1 MAIKLKELAANRE
14 LLAGGHRACPG
25 CTGPTVLRQ
34 VLHAAGPN
42 TVVGFATG
50 CMEVSTTIFPY
61 TSWNVPYIHNAFENS
76 ASTIS
81 GVEAAYTALKKQGKI
96 TEDINFIAFGGDGGT
111 YDIGFQALSGA
122 LERGHKM
129 LYICYDN
136 EAYMNTGIQRS
147 SSTPM
152 GAATT
157 TAPAGKAIPGKQQ
170 HKKDLTAC
178 VIAHNIPYVAQASPH
193 NPRDLMN
200 KVQKAL
206 AADGPAF
213 MNIMAPCHRGW
224 RMKIDEGI
232 EIARI
237 AADTCYWPLFEVQNI
252 AGARPR
258 HVWTLNYTPKEKKP
272 LLDFI
277 KPQGR
282 FRHLFKP
289 ENEHIIEKLQAE
301 TDRRWEF
308 IKKMVEMTKP
318 EA

>member
-1 MAIKLKELAANRE
+1 MAIKLKELAANKE

-25 CTGPTVLRQ
+25 CTGPTVIRQ
-34 VLHAAGPN
+34 VLHSAGAK

-61 TSWNVPYIHNAFENS
+61 TSWNVPYIHNAFENC
-76 ASTIS
+76 AATIS
-81 GVEAAYTALKKQGKI
+81 GVEAAYTALKRTGRI
-96 TEDINFIAFGGDGGT
+96 DEDINFIAFGGDGGT
-111 YDIGFQALSGA
+111 YDIGFQSLSGA

-157 TAPAGKAIPGKQQ
+157 TAPAGKVIPGKRQ

-193 NPRDLMN
+193 NPRDLMT

-206 AADGPAF
+206 AVDGPAF

-224 RMKIDEGI
+224 RMKTDSGID
-232 EIARI
+232 IARI
-237 AADTCYWPLFEVQNI
+237 AADTCYWPLFEVEN
-252 AGARPR
+252 G
-258 HVWTLNYTPKEKKP
+258 VWTLNYTPKEKKP
-272 LLDFI
+272 LLDFL

-282 FRHLFKP
+282 FKHLFKP
-289 ENEHIIEKLQAE
+289 ENEHIIDKLQAE
-301 TDRRWEF
+301 TDRKWEF
-308 IKKMVEMTKP
+308 IKKMVETTKP